1 MFSNLSLGQYIPAV
15 SLIHALDPRGKII
28 ATFMLM
34 LAVFQ
39 AGFSQQLAVLCVLIT
54 ILILLSK
61 VNIKIYFIAL
71 KPFAFIII
79 ITMLILIW
87 LTPGNIRFEFINIRI
102 TVEGLVAAASLGIRF
117 TILLLLARLLT
128 LTTSP
133 MAMTDAVESLLKPLR
148 VLGFP
153 VHELAMIM
161 NISLRFIPLF
171 FEEADRIRK
180 AQLCRGAN
188 YQEGSLKQRIKKL
201 RSIVLPIFKIS
212 LQRADELATAM
223 ELRGYRGGKG
233 RTQLN
238 ELHFHRRDFLFL
250 AVLGIILLI
259 IMFF

>member
-39 AGFSQQLAVLCVLIT
+39 AGFSQQLAVLCVLII
-54 ILILLSK
+54 ILILLSR
-61 VNIKIYFIAL
+61 VNIKMYFKAL
-71 KPFAFIII
+71 KPFALIIV
-79 ITMLILIW
+79 ITMIILLW
-87 LTPGNIRFEFINIRI
+87 LTPGNIRFEFVNIRI

-117 TILLLLARLLT
+117 TILLLLARFLT

-133 MAMTDAVESLLKPLR
+133 MAMTDAVERLLKPLR
-148 VLGFP
+148 FLGFP

-223 ELRGYRGGKG
+223 ELRGYQGGKG

-238 ELHFHRRDFLFL
+238 VLRFHWRDFIFL
-250 AVLGIILLI
+250 GVLGIILLF
-259 IMFF
+259 IMF